1 MQSSRVLLHGLAKP
15 ALERSCLVAWIVLA
29 TLTFFVLR
37 SVSGVTSCQDC
48 CWIAQ
53 LCPNRKIKKK
63 KTEHIKKTVDKTTG
77 KNLIF

>member
-37 SVSGVTSCQDC
+37 SV
-48 CWIAQ
+48 
-53 LCPNRKIKKK
+53 
-63 KTEHIKKTVDKTTG
+63 
-77 KNLIF
+77 